1 MRTSKKAKR
10 HNLYMLRCKHKLTQA
25 EFAAKVGVSLRGY
38 QNVEWGER
46 YGTED
51 FWAAIQR
58 VFKVPDS
65 EMYSLMKLEKQV
77 KECE

>member
-10 HNLYMLRCKHKLTQA
+10 YNLYMLRCKHKLTQA
-25 EFAAKVGVSLRGY
+25 EFAAKIGVSCRGY

-46 YGTED
+46 SGTAD

-58 VFKVPDS
+58 VFNVPDS
-65 EMYSLMKLEKQV
+65 EMYALMKLEKQV
-77 KECE
+77 EECE

>member
-10 HNLYMLRCKHKLTQA
+10 HNLYMLRCEHKLTQA
-25 EFAAKVGVSLRGY
+25 EFAAKIGVSSRGY

-46 YGTED
+46 DGTGE

-58 VFKVPDS
+58 VFNVPDAD
-65 EMYSLMKLEKQV
+65 MYSLMKLEEQV
-77 KECE
+77 AE